1 MIIHRSRLPSVWSSS
16 RMQYVAADK
25 SALAP
30 GSWTSRACQSVVFFA
45 RWRGGGLTTRILSGM
60 MTWSSGP
67 GVEAAVDAI
76 VGEEGWVWGRRGGRA
91 RQSVR
96 GSFCSLDWENDCF
109 LVPPCSRSP
118 LLFFLPPSTT
128 PCNPLPPS
136 VPTLPARRTPSIHPP
151 VFVPPTRIPRLS
163 SHRGPSLASPHYR
176 ISIHPTIPS
185 SIHAIPSTHLMNHL
199 APPHSTPSPPTSISP
214 TTLSRSYFS
223 RPSSHSSHIPS
234 SKPNH
239 RQRDP
244 SHLTIGRLQPRSTHY
259 QNHTHILSAR
269 TARELEIIRSSSRP
283 LPPPQSLKLD
293 LAQDH
298 SWSFQLGQT
307 RPRHARGNNST
318 ESRVRQES
326 GASGVEYRVYETV
339 TVVRTQPSA
348 ASRGGADTHV
358 STRFD
363 EGGAGLMMSE

>member
-1 MIIHRSRLPSVWSSS
+1 MPS
-16 RMQYVAADK
+16 
-25 SALAP
+25 
-30 GSWTSRACQSVVFFA
+30 SV
-45 RWRGGGLTTRILSGM
+45 
-60 MTWSSGP
+60 
-67 GVEAAVDAI
+67 
-76 VGEEGWVWGRRGGRA
+76 RRGGCGADEAAELGRVFEVPF
-91 RQSVR
+91 VR
-96 GSFCSLDWENDCF
+96 STGRTTASLF
-109 LVPPCSRSP
+109 LLVPVP
-118 LLFFLPPSTT
+118 LFSSSYHHLPPSTT
-128 PCNPLPPS
+128 PCHPLPPS

-244 SHLTIGRLQPRSTHY
+244 SHLTIGRLQPRSTHN

-269 TARELEIIRSSSRP
+269 TARELEIIRSTSQT
-283 LPPPQSLKLD
+283 LPPHWQPPQSLKVD
-293 LAQDH
+293 LGQDH
-298 SWSFQLGQT
+298 SWSCQLGQT
-307 RPRHARGNNST
+307 RPRHARGNSLT
-318 ESRVRQES
+318 ESRVRKES
-326 GASGVEYRVYETV
+326 GEKGVEYRIYETV
-339 TVVRTQPSA
+339 TFFRTQPQSGT
-348 ASRGGADTHV
+348 SRVREEMQV
-358 STRFD
+358 SEII
-363 EGGAGLMMSE
+363 EGEGEGEEVLMYC